1 MILNKKFPKHLFV
14 TDLVNVSFVL
24 ECRRRRLVH
33 VVGWLRRLS
42 AGDVLVR
49 CSLLAQL
56 RALLRALHVRGYV
69 L

>member
-1 MILNKKFPKHLFV
+1 MSV
-14 TDLVNVSFVL
+14 TDLVNVSLVL
-24 ECRRRRLVH
+24 ECRRRRLVP

-42 AGDVLVR
+42 AGDVFR

-56 RALLRALHVRGYV
+56 RALLRALHVLGYV